1 MTAGLTPQQL
11 SHFVL
16 QLGLLLLVARTFG
29 ELFSRWHQ
37 PPVFGELIGGILL
50 GPSVLGLFAPGAFG
64 LLFPDDPIQW
74 KLLDGFSWLAALLL
88 LLAVG
93 IEVDLRS
100 VRRQGRSAFIT
111 GFFGILIP
119 FALGAGLGAVSPD
132 RLVAPGTTRT
142 VFTLFLATAMSIT
155 AIPVVARILLD
166 LRLIKTDVGLLILS
180 AGMLD
185 DVAGWLVLSVII
197 SVAAG
202 HAPDW
207 MSVGGRALAVAAF
220 FTFAITLGTRMV
232 GGLLRFVERHA
243 TGSAGILSLVI
254 GLGLLCGMV
263 SESLG
268 IHVIFGAYVAGIMI
282 GQSPRMTERTR
293 EEVKSYIFA
302 LFTPIFFAT
311 VGLKVNLLG
320 EIDPLFTAVALGIA
334 CAGKILGGTLGAR
347 LAGMSR
353 WDAISVGIGVNVRG
367 AMELLIATI
376 GLRLG
381 LITQPVFT
389 ALVFIAIATS
399 LMAGPLLQWS
409 LRRRRPLRLVDLL
422 HQEAVTLDLF
432 ARNREAAIEEL
443 IDLLAQSGLLAD
455 PEGTLRAVRGREEV
469 QCTGV
474 GDGVAFPH
482 GRVAREPRTVI
493 AFGRSGRGIDFD
505 APDGIPARLIFL
517 IVSPMDDAGAQV
529 KAQAILARALTR
541 PEVRQ
546 GLLEAKT
553 REDAWRIL
561 AAVPDATL

>member
-1 MTAGLTPQQL
+1 MTPGLTPYQL

-16 QLGLLLLVARTFG
+16 QLGVLLLVARTFG
-29 ELFSRWHQ
+29 ELFGRWHQ
-37 PPVFGELIGGILL
+37 PPVFGELIGGVLL
-50 GPSVLGLFAPGAFG
+50 GPSVLGLLAPGAFG
-64 LLFPDDPIQW
+64 VLFPGDPIQW
-74 KLLDGFSWLAALLL
+74 KLLDAFSWLAALLL

-100 VRRQGRSAFIT
+100 VRRQGRSAFVT
-111 GFFGILIP
+111 GFFGILFP
-119 FALGAGLGAVSPD
+119 FVLGALLGHFSPE
-132 RLVAPGTTRT
+132 RLIAPGTTRT

-155 AIPVVARILLD
+155 AIPVVARILMD
-166 LRLIKTDVGLLILS
+166 LRLLKTDVGLMILS

-185 DVAGWLVLSVII
+185 DVTGWLVLSVII

-202 HAPDW
+202 QAPDW
-207 MSVGGRALAVAAF
+207 GSVGGRALAVAAF
-220 FTFAITLGTRMV
+220 FVFAVTIGTRLV
-232 GGLLRFVERHA
+232 GRLLLFVERHS

-254 GLGLLCGMV
+254 GLGLLCGLV

-282 GQSPRMTERTR
+282 GQSPRVTVQTR

-311 VGLKVNLLG
+311 VGLKVNLRG
-320 EIDPLFTAVALGIA
+320 ELDPAFMAAALAVA
-334 CAGKILGGTLGAR
+334 CAGKIFGGTLGAR
-347 LAGMSR
+347 IGGLSR
-353 WDAISVGIGVNVRG
+353 WDALSVGIGVNVRG

-389 ALVFIAIATS
+389 ALVFIAIVTS

-409 LRRRRPLRLVDLL
+409 IRKRRPLRLVDLL
-422 HQEAVTLDLF
+422 PEKAVTLDLA
-432 ARNREAAIEEL
+432 ARDREAAIDEL
-443 IDLLAQSGLLAD
+443 IDLLAKSKLLAN
-455 PEGTLRAVRGREEV
+455 PEATLRAVREREKV

-482 GRVAREPRTVI
+482 GRVVSEPRTVI
-493 AFGRSGRGIDFD
+493 AFGRSRAGIDFE
-505 APDGIPARLIFL
+505 AYDGLPARLVFL
-517 IVSPMDDAGAQV
+517 IVSPLDDAGAQV
-529 KAQAILARALTR
+529 KAQAILARALTQN
-541 PEVRQ
+541 EVRE

-553 REDAWRIL
+553 PEEAWRIL
-561 AAVPDATL
+561 GAVLDAPA